1 MTKIRLMNQ
10 VRIKMKRRKLSTRFF
25 QIVIVTVVLT
35 LFLYFIF
42 QAGLDKSPSQL
53 PDFSW
58 LSTRNMSVFIRPEEN
73 TALVQPSP
81 SPCSTTSNIRI
92 LIAVFSAPRNS
103 LARATIRKT
112 WGKKFQEFPGVKV
125 IFLLGRDLDSVT
137 HRSVMNEAEDNNDVI
152 IEDFH
157 DTYLNLTLK
166 TTFLLKWVH
175 SNCDKTKFV
184 FKVDDDVFVNPDR
197 MWSTLE
203 SSHLYSVM
211 VNIPDNKNK
220 SKMVAE
226 NIDYA
231 LIGHVMNTVP
241 IRDPQSKWYLPPT
254 FYPLNI
260 FPSFLSGTGYV
271 FTGSLVPALYACSL
285 RTPFINLEDVFL
297 TGLCAT
303 TQLSLKLIHN
313 PEFVWRPMTVGG
325 SHTCYYKNSVT
336 VHGSDPNHLE
346 EVWARTQDTH
356 LCDSLLFSSMK
367 IISHVIDFL
376 RNLFRI

>member
-1 MTKIRLMNQ
+1 M
-10 VRIKMKRRKLSTRFF
+10 
-25 QIVIVTVVLT
+25 
-35 LFLYFIF
+35 IF
-42 QAGLDKSPSQL
+42 
-53 PDFSW
+53 
-58 LSTRNMSVFIRPEEN
+58 M
-73 TALVQPSP
+73 
-81 SPCSTTSNIRI
+81 
-92 LIAVFSAPRNS
+92 
-103 LARATIRKT
+103 
-112 WGKKFQEFPGVKV
+112 
-125 IFLLGRDLDSVT
+125 LGRDLDSVT
-137 HRSVMNEAEDNNDVI
+137 HRSVMTEAEDNNDI
-152 IEDFH
+152 IVEDFH

-166 TTFLLKWVH
+166 TTYLLKWVN

-203 SSHLYSVM
+203 SSHLRSVM
-211 VNIPDNKNK
+211 VNIPDAKNK

-231 LIGHVMNTVP
+231 LIGHVMNTIP
-241 IRDPQSKWYLPPT
+241 IRDPKSKWYLPPT

-303 TQLSLKLIHN
+303 TQLSLKLTHN

-336 VHGSDPNHLE
+336 VHGSDPDHME

-356 LCDSLLFSSMK
+356 LCDS
-367 IISHVIDFL
+367 
-376 RNLFRI
+376 